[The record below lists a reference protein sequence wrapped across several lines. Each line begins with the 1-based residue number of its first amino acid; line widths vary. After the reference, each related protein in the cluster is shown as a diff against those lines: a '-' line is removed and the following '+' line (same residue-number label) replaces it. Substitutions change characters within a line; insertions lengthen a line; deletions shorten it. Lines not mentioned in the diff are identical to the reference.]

1 MERTQRNAKNLV
13 KHTQRVN
20 GTTVLQNNSKIMNET
35 IYKLGDSNQ
44 DGNLLRRTNR
54 EAVLHARKDE
64 RIATSR

>member
-1 MERTQRNAKNLV
+1 MERMQRNAKNLV

-20 GTTVLQNNSKIMNET
+20 GTTVLQNNSKIRNET

-44 DGNLLRRTNR
+44 DGNLLQRTNR

-64 RIATSR
+64 RIATSQ